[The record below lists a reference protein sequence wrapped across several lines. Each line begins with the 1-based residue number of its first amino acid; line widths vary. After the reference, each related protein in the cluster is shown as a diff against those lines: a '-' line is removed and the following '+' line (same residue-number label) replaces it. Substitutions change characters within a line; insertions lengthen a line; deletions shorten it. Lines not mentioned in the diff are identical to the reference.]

1 MNMRKTVGID
11 MDGVLADVETQW
23 LNWYERDYGVKLGPE
38 IFLGVTEFDAF
49 PDKEALMK
57 FVLTPGFFR
66 GLPVME
72 GAVAAVKQ
80 LTEVYDVYIVSAAM
94 EFPHSLFEKAE
105 WLAEHF
111 PFISWKNIIFCG
123 DKSIVHTDYL
133 IDDHCK
139 NLDACKGKPIMFSAG
154 HNSIHS
160 HHIRANNWAE
170 VLTLME
176 ADLA

>member
-72 GAVAAVKQ
+72 GAVEAVRK
-80 LTEVYDVYIVSAAM
+80 LTETYEVYIVSAAM
-94 EFPHSLFEKAE
+94 EFPHSLFEKKE
-105 WLAEHF
+105 WLAEHSF
-111 PFISWKNIIFCG
+111 YQLEK
-123 DKSIVHTDYL
+123 
-133 IDDHCK
+133 
-139 NLDACKGKPIMFSAG
+139 
-154 HNSIHS
+154 
-160 HHIRANNWAE
+160 HHFLRRQE
-170 VLTLME
+170 HRPYRLS
-176 ADLA
+176 D